1 VYALGMMIWETLY
14 YVRHGEVVS
23 VMEKILPGC
32 REGQDVLIAISS
44 GAFTPPCD
52 FLPEPLRRFLRKSW
66 HFKARKRFQDAAAV
80 AREWERLRAAVSGAH
95 LWADADTHS
104 TGSSQLS
111 AQSEDAL
118 LGTKGGST
126 TSGTTHSGERSTGS
140 RFTRSWGEK
149 SEDVEGAKR

>member
-1 VYALGMMIWETLY
+1 
-14 YVRHGEVVS
+14 
-23 VMEKILPGC
+23 
-32 REGQDVLIAISS
+32 
-44 GAFTPPCD
+44 
-52 FLPEPLRRFLRKSW
+52 
-66 HFKARKRFQDAAAV
+66 
-80 AREWERLRAAVSGAH
+80 VSGAH

-111 AQSEDAL
+111 AQSENAL